1 MYLTSLPDHSDPGFD
16 EQLHFSRFQQHNMVF
31 NAISSKSWCPRHVG
45 CLSIKTVSSGEEWY
59 GIDGRRLAVRPG
71 QFLILNNDQEYSC
84 QIDTTEKVRVFS
96 VFFKKDFASSI
107 LHDALSGEERSLEA
121 PSLSGN
127 TPEFFQTLTDI
138 DPQLEQHLAR
148 LTIALDRHGYEPAMM
163 DERLIFLLR
172 HLIRIHTSAMHQASQ
187 VNAVRFP
194 TRTEIY
200 RRLCI
205 ARDFMHSSF
214 MEPSELSAIGQAACL
229 SVPQLVRQFKA
240 VFHRTPHQYLTGVRL
255 AHAARLLKHSFL
267 SVQEITCSCGFENT
281 SAFCRVFKAQYGV
294 SPLHFRKAR
303 QAGTSN
309 LISIRGV

>member
-31 NAISSKSWCPRHVG
+31 DAVSSRSWCPRHVG
-45 CLSIKTVSSGEEWY
+45 CLSIKTVRSGEEWY
-59 GIDGRRLAVRPG
+59 GVDGRRLAIRPG

-107 LHDALSGEERSLEA
+107 LRDALSREESSLDD
-121 PSLSGN
+121 PFLSGS

-138 DPQLEQHLAR
+138 DPLLEQQLMA
-148 LTIALDRHGYEPAMM
+148 LTASLNGHGYEPAMM
-163 DERLIFLLR
+163 DEHLIFLLR
-172 HLIRIHTSAMHQASQ
+172 HLIRVHTSAMRQANQ
-187 VNAVRFP
+187 ANAVRLP

-205 ARDFMHSSF
+205 ARDLMHSAF
-214 MEPSELSAIGQAACL
+214 MEPSDLSALGQAACL

-240 VFHRTPHQYLTGVRL
+240 VFHKTPHQYLTGVRL

-267 SVQEITCSCGFENT
+267 SVQEITCACGFENA
-281 SAFCRVFKAQYGV
+281 SAFCRAFRAEYGV
-294 SPLHFRKAR
+294 SP
-303 QAGTSN
+303 
-309 LISIRGV
+309 IRYRNYPSAAL

>member
-1 MYLTSLPDHSDPGFD
+1 MYLTSLPDHSSPGFD
-16 EQLHFSRFQQHNMVF
+16 EQLHFNRFRQHNMVF
-31 NAISSKSWCPRHVG
+31 DAVSSRSWCPRHVG

-59 GIDGRRLAVRPG
+59 GVDGRRLAVRPG

-107 LHDALSGEERSLEA
+107 LHDAQSREERSLDD
-121 PSLSGN
+121 PFLSGS

-138 DPQLEQHLAR
+138 DLLLEQQ
-148 LTIALDRHGYEPAMM
+148 LTELTAALNQHGYEPALM
-163 DERLIFLLR
+163 DEHLIFLLR
-172 HLIRIHTSAMHQASQ
+172 HLIRVHTTAMHQANQ
-187 VNAVRFP
+187 ANAVRLH

-205 ARDFMHSSF
+205 ARDLMHSTF
-214 MEPSELSAIGQAACL
+214 MEPSDLSALGQAACL

-240 VFHRTPHQYLTGVRL
+240 VWHKTPHQYLTGVRL

-267 SVQEITCSCGFENT
+267 SVQEITCSCGFEDA
-281 SAFCRVFKAQYGV
+281 SAFCRIFKSQYGV
-294 SPLHFRKAR
+294 SPIHFRKALPFP
-303 QAGTSN
+303 G
-309 LISIRGV
+309 GPG